1 MKILILDYSAPRV
14 AVIKRVPPEITS
26 EQHIVENFLEQ
37 NGFHCSNCHYMVT
50 EDDQCNEADILEFRA
65 RAEHVGQFDINT
77 QEDYSLDED
86 EYDEEEL

>member
-37 NGFHCSNCHYMVT
+37 NGFHCNNCHYMVT
-50 EDDQCNEADILEFRA
+50 EDDQCNEADILEFHA
-65 RAEHVGQFDINT
+65 RAEHVSSFDINT
-77 QEDYSLDED
+77 QD
-86 EYDEEEL
+86 